1 MYDLIVIGGGPA
13 GLTSMIY
20 AIRKRLNVLMISR
33 DLGGKTQYHLSLPW
47 IEQYQVIRGLEVVN
61 KFKSELEYLDFARRE
76 GTVEKIG
83 YERADH
89 GAGASSH
96 FNVTIKAD
104 ETNPQGETL
113 QAHAVILASGT
124 RQKRLDVPGEKEY
137 IMRGLCYSA
146 LSYAPLF
153 IDRKT
158 VVIGEGELA
167 MRSASELATV
177 ADEVTVVCSSLD
189 TPECMNS
196 PLGRKLSQA
205 NNVKILTGHRVL
217 EVKGDTHART
227 VLVKGENGGAGAIKE
242 LHADGIFVEMALMPN
257 SGMVEGLAALDKQ
270 GRIIVDSSNRT
281 NVAGLFAAGDVTN
294 CYAEQVL
301 VAIGEGAKAALS
313 AYDYLLPIL

>member
-13 GLTSMIY
+13 GLTAVIY

-61 KFKSELEYLDFARRE
+61 KFKSELEYLDFARRD
-76 GTVEKIG
+76 GTVEKISHVEAAPG
-83 YERADH
+83 EH
-89 GAGASSH
+89 PNGH
-96 FNVTIKAD
+96 FNVTIKSDAEHPD
-104 ETNPQGETL
+104 GETL
-113 QAHAVILASGT
+113 QARTVIVASGT
-124 RQKRLDVPGEKEY
+124 RQKRLEVPGEKEF

-153 IDRKT
+153 IERKT
-158 VVIGEGELA
+158 VVIGEGDLA

-177 ADEVTVVCSSLD
+177 AAEVTVVCSSSVSSASLN
-189 TPECMNS
+189 T

-205 NNVKILTGHRVL
+205 KNVNILTGYHVV
-217 EVKGDTHART
+217 EVKGDTHARI
-227 VLVKGENGGAGAIKE
+227 VVIKGEDGGVGSVRE
-242 LHADGIFVEMALMPN
+242 LHADGIFVEMALTPN
-257 SGMVEGLAALDKQ
+257 SRMVEDLAALDKQ

-301 VAIGEGAKAALS
+301 VAVGEGAKAALS
-313 AYDYLLPIL
+313 AYDFLLPML